1 MGNSEL
7 SLNSIIA
14 VLSFIVLL
22 GGALAVFTKVIDRA
36 KIDTE
41 ILTEIKLSLKS
52 LSSTTTDSNQRL
64 KELEQEMQKSKAWRE
79 TYTDDLE
86 SLIVFKSD
94 QKIINNDTKN
104 ILATYE
110 KILDLAQKRLSDLEK
125 RRNT

>member
-41 ILTEIKLSLKS
+41 ILTEIKLSLKT
-52 LSSTTTDSNQRL
+52 LASTTTDSNQRL
-64 KELEQEMQKSKAWRE
+64 KELEIEMQKSKTWRE
-79 TYTDDLE
+79 TYTDDVE
-86 SLIVFKSD
+86 GLIAFKSD

-110 KILDLAQKRLSDLEK
+110 KILASAQKRLSDLEK
-125 RRNT
+125 RRNN